1 MALERERIEKLVL
14 LGVVVVT
21 AAVCSWIFY
30 IAPRIKVFS
39 MGGEEI
45 RELEEKYKKAKQTI
59 ERAERSEK
67 RLKELQED
75 LSSFDRDIPPE
86 TKDEWILGKVNAVC
100 REIDIKYE
108 SLIPQAPVEFK
119 EKTVGKAYIWKRV
132 KLKIKCG
139 YHELG
144 RFLNRLE
151 NSSPFIA
158 VSGLS
163 VETTHKEDRQD
174 VSFSISYVAKKEQS

>member
-1 MALERERIEKLVL
+1 MALERERVEKIVL

-21 AAVCSWIFY
+21 AAACSWIFY

-39 MGGEEI
+39 GGGEDI
-45 RELEEKYKKAKQTI
+45 REMKEKYKEAKQTI
-59 ERAERSEK
+59 ERADRSEM
-67 RLKELQED
+67 RLKELHED
-75 LSSFDRDIPPE
+75 LSNFDRDIPPE

-100 REIDIKYE
+100 RELDIKYE

-119 EKTVGKAYIWKRV
+119 DKTVGKAYIWKRV

-139 YHELG
+139 YHKLG
-144 RFLNRLE
+144 RFLNRIE
-151 NSSPFIA
+151 NSSPFIT

-163 VETTHKEDRQD
+163 VEKTHEEDRQD
-174 VSFSISYVAKKEQS
+174 VSFLISYVAKKEQS

>member
-1 MALERERIEKLVL
+1 MALERERVEKLVL

-21 AAVCSWIFY
+21 VAVCSWIFY

-39 MGGEEI
+39 GGGKDI
-45 RELEEKYKKAKQTI
+45 LELREKYNKAKQTI
-59 ERAERSEK
+59 ERAGRSEL
-67 RLKELQED
+67 RLKELREA

-100 REIDIKYE
+100 RELDMKYE

-119 EKTVGKAYIWKRV
+119 NKTVGKAYVWKRV
-132 KLKIKCG
+132 KLRIKCG

-163 VETTHKEDRQD
+163 MENTHAEDRQN